1 MLKDKANN
9 FNAAVGLPGDAVQ
22 AGKWQESNRSWWE
35 NNSMRYD
42 WDEKIPY
49 PEFSK
54 EFYQEIDG
62 RFFARVYDFF
72 PWKEIPFDALID
84 FKSLADKDVLEIGV
98 GNGSVAQLLAQ
109 RAGSFIG
116 IDLTEYAIKSTKK
129 RLELFSLGAQIEQMD
144 AEQLKFPDNS
154 FDFIWSWGVIHHS
167 SNTKKILSEI
177 KRVLRP
183 DGKAVVMV
191 YHRGW
196 WNYYVVGT
204 IFRGILKGGFLKY
217 GSLHNVMQADT
228 DGAIARYYSAKEWRN
243 TLEKNFVVEDI
254 FVCGPKT
261 DLLPLPA
268 GKIKNFLMRLIP
280 NLLNRFLTRRFK
292 CGSFLVSVFKK

>member
-1 MLKDKANN
+1 MFKDKANN
-9 FNAAVGLPGDAVQ
+9 FNAAARLPGDAVQ
-22 AGKWQESNRSWWE
+22 AGEWQESNRSWWE
-35 NNSMRYD
+35 KNSMRYD
-42 WDEKIPY
+42 WDEKVPY

-54 EFYQEIDG
+54 EFYQEIDN

-109 RAGSFIG
+109 HAGFFTG

-129 RLELFSLGAQIEQMD
+129 RLELVGIGAHIEKMD
-144 AEQLKFPDNS
+144 AERLGFSDNS
-154 FDFIWSWGVIHHS
+154 FDFVWSWGVIHHS
-167 SNTKKILSEI
+167 SNTNKILGEI
-177 KRVLRP
+177 QRVLRP
-183 DGKAVVMV
+183 GGKAVVMI

-196 WNYYVVGT
+196 WNYYVIGT

-217 GSLHNVMQADT
+217 GSLHNVMQANT
-228 DGAIARYYSAKEWRN
+228 DGAIARYYTTKEWRSA
-243 TLEKNFVVEDI
+243 LEKNFVIEDM
-254 FVCGPKT
+254 FVCGSKT

-268 GKIKNFLMRLIP
+268 GKIKNFLMRLLP
-280 NLLNRFLTRRFK
+280 NPLNRFLTRRLK
-292 CGSFLVSVFKK
+292 YGSFLVSVFRK